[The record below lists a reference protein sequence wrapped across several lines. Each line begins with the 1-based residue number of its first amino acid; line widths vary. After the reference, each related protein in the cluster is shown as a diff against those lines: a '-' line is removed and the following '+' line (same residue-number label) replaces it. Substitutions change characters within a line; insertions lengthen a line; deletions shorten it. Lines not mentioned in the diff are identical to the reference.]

1 MSKTLSRIAS
11 VASVAAL
18 AGSITV
24 IAGQN
29 ASADSVNWDAVAACE
44 SGGNWGTNT
53 GNGYQGGLQFSSS
66 TWNAYGGGQYASSA
80 NQASRDQQIAVA
92 EKVLAGQG
100 IGAWPVCG
108 ANAGSAGSYTSTN
121 TGGTAASTSTARTES
136 TYTPARAASTGGSY
150 TVQSGDTL
158 STIAAAHGTTW
169 QALYA
174 ANKSNITDANLI
186 YAGET
191 LNV

>member
-1 MSKTLSRIAS
+1 M
-11 VASVAAL
+11 
-18 AGSITV
+18 
-24 IAGQN
+24 
-29 ASADSVNWDAVAACE
+29 
-44 SGGNWGTNT
+44 
-53 GNGYQGGLQFSSS
+53 
-66 TWNAYGGGQYASSA
+66 
-80 NQASRDQQIAVA
+80 
-92 EKVLAGQG
+92 
-100 IGAWPVCG
+100 CG

-121 TGGTAASTSTARTES
+121 TGGTAASTSNAASSTTRSTARTES
-136 TYTPARAASTGGSY
+136 TYTPARAASTGGNY